1 MPPSARKPIG
11 QTVKRKNPTMDIVKS
26 LPRST
31 RWRTALAA
39 VVATASAFAS
49 ADGLELVGDTLVKTG
64 SGTAEVSAAEIGSHS
79 VRVEGGTLRIAQA
92 AKTSARYIRFRAKA
106 PNPWR
111 TQNAGS
117 LWEMNSFQLVNGG
130 SLVDYP
136 SGTTVTNLGTVSQES
151 DPSNVLTWDRSQNG
165 DWQVVS
171 DDPGFVID
179 MGGNVTFD
187 GYAIA
192 GAVIS
197 TGRSPYAFDVEIGVD
212 DGAGG
217 VEWSLFDSRS
227 QFCTCGYGADWFT
240 SANGY
245 APRMP
250 PVYAE
255 NPLPVF
261 AANATVTVAAGATLE
276 LVGVSRRIPN
286 LSGSG
291 RVLLASARPELT
303 GDCTFTGSFD
313 GVGAL
318 SLAMDG
324 GTVSAFSFDT
334 TAIPVTNAGRE
345 RTFAVAGGATAAKLP
360 LVIDSA
366 DAPLHLTLSG
376 AVETP
381 KTPLLRDRFG
391 NEVAF
396 TRHGLTTYREAT
408 VSFLDSAPV
417 VAKHVRFTPI
427 SGLGVSNV
435 LQADGIDFFLGGE
448 PVAFTDIQLA
458 MLDAYRTVNYTSET
472 LSDQDAQSK
481 LKSTATSPTTVENLF
496 DRDSSTFYQYN
507 HDAVLGSGGVLASA
521 PALTVSFAT
530 AKAFDSFA
538 LWQPTYAVC
547 GNPALWLAQW
557 RLETSLDG
565 NVWTIVDDQSSEK
578 VAESKL
584 YTGWPPVVTDPVA
597 SGAIPRSGEWFS
609 ADAFEV
615 AGDVA
620 IAEEPRFLRLLI
632 TELSK
637 GGGETNGTS
646 SFLDIGELEVHKNG
660 AKVAWP
666 AGTAV
671 SCTDGSDRDVSGL
684 VNAPVAMPN
693 DEWNGYD
700 DNAAADGGGD
710 KSNAKRAIWDAG
722 YAVLRQGAGFVIEMP
737 EAIEFDSYKIYAGD
751 NWDGNYRSPS
761 KWTLAVSYDGSD
773 WTTIDTADRENG
785 FSVPSKWM
793 SFQHYATRSV
803 DWSGLGRYASNRFPD
818 DAGLSVAEGGTLSLS
833 NATETVGALYGG
845 GEIDLQDSILT
856 VSGGDSRF
864 SGTIAG
870 ADGVLV
876 IDGGTFVADK
886 ADFRGLGTIRLVNG
900 ATLSGTA
907 FYGDTPVIE
916 VGAGCTN
923 ALRPARK
930 PFVIFLR

>member
-1 MPPSARKPIG
+1 
-11 QTVKRKNPTMDIVKS
+11 MDIIES

-31 RWRTALAA
+31 RWRPALAA
-39 VVATASAFAS
+39 IVATASAFAS

-64 SGTAEVSAAEIGSHS
+64 SGAAEVSASEIGSHS

-136 SGTTVTNLGTVSQES
+136 SATTVANLGTVSQES
-151 DPSNVLTWDRSQNG
+151 TPSNILTWDRSQNG
-165 DWQVVS
+165 DWQVAS
-171 DDPGFVID
+171 TDPGFVID
-179 MGGNVTFD
+179 MGENVTFD

-197 TGRSPYAFDVEIGVD
+197 TGRSPYAFDVEVGVD

-217 VEWSLFDSRS
+217 VEWYLFDSRS

-250 PVYAE
+250 PVYAG
-255 NPLPVF
+255 NPLPAF
-261 AANATVTVAAGATLE
+261 TADAAVSVAAGAALE
-276 LVGVSRRIPN
+276 LVGVSGRLPN
-286 LSGSG
+286 LSGAG
-291 RVLLASARPELT
+291 RVVLVSSRPELT

-313 GVGAL
+313 GAGTLAF
-318 SLAMDG
+318 AMDG
-324 GTVSAFSFDT
+324 ETVSAFSFDT

-345 RTFAVAGGATAAKLP
+345 RTFTVMGGATAAKLP
-360 LVIDSA
+360 LVFDSA
-366 DAPLHLTLSG
+366 DAPLNLTLSG

-396 TRHGLTTYREAT
+396 TRHGITTYRNAT
-408 VSFLDSAPV
+408 VSFLDEAPV
-417 VAKHVRFTPI
+417 AARHVRFTPI
-427 SGLGVSNV
+427 SGLDVSNA
-435 LQADGIDFFLGGE
+435 LQADGIDFFLDEE
-448 PVAFTDIQLA
+448 PVAFSDIQLA
-458 MLDAYRTVNYTSET
+458 ILDAYRTVNYTGET

-496 DRDSSTFYQYN
+496 DRDSSTYYQYN
-507 HDAVLGSGGVLASA
+507 QDAVLGSGGVLDSA

-530 AKAFDSFA
+530 DKVFDSFK

-547 GNPALWLAQW
+547 GNPAYWIAQW
-557 RLETSLDG
+557 RIETSLDG
-565 NVWTIVDDQSSEK
+565 NVWTIVSDQSSAK
-578 VAESKL
+578 VAQSQL
-584 YTGWPPVVTDPVA
+584 YTGWPPAFTDPVA

-609 ADAFEV
+609 ADSFEV
-615 AGDVA
+615 SGDVT
-620 IAEEPRFLRLLI
+620 IAEEPRYLRILI

-637 GGGETNGTS
+637 AGGETNGTS
-646 SFLDIGELEVHKNG
+646 SFIDIGELEVHKNG

-666 AGTAV
+666 AGTTV
-671 SCTDGSDRDVSGL
+671 SCTDGSDIDVSGL

-700 DNAAADGGGD
+700 ANKAADGGGD
-710 KSNAKRAIWDAG
+710 ASNARRAIWDPG

-737 EAIEFDSYKIYAGD
+737 SAIEFDSYKIYAGD

-761 KWTLAVSYDGSD
+761 KWTFDVSCDGVS
-773 WTTIDTADRENG
+773 WTTLDTADREDG
-785 FSVPSKWM
+785 FTVPSKWM

-803 DWSGLGRYASNRFPD
+803 DWSGLGRYASDRFPD
-818 DAGLSVAEGGTLSLS
+818 DAGLSVADGATLTIS
-833 NATETVGALYGG
+833 NATETVGALYGEG
-845 GEIDLQDSILT
+845 SIRLQDAILT
-856 VSGGDSRF
+856 VSGGDSSF
-864 SGTIAG
+864 SGTIVG
-870 ADGVLV
+870 EDGVLV
-876 IDGGTFVADK
+876 IDGGTFVAQD

-900 ATLSGTA
+900 ATLSGKA

-930 PFVIFLR
+930 SLVIYLK